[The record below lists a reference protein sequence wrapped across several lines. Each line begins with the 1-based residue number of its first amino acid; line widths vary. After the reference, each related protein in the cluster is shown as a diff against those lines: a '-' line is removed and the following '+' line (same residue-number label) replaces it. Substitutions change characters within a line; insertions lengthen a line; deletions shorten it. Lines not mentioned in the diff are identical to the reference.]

1 MQEQKRKPIE
11 PRRMEIWYAKLD
23 RRDGSSVQ
31 GGSRPVLILSNDINN
46 AVSSVVTVLPM
57 TSRPKKLDLP
67 SHTWIEADGIEGF
80 DTGAL
85 VLAEQITTIDQSRLV
100 FRMGGL
106 KDKTLIT
113 LVENS
118 VDAQLGMEKTMK
130 TKQEYLAA
138 LPKWDGVQRIDTMLR
153 DYLGAADSEYVRAVS
168 RNMMLTAIAKVK
180 GDKPFCGNTPLLIGP
195 SFCGKSVFIQ
205 KLGSGYSGLLTL
217 PPTPRVIKALESN
230 LIVELCGD
238 SKADRDAVKT
248 VAPFLWVATT
258 NQDICEGFTSR
269 RICPV
274 HVHRTDTGAAFVM
287 EQDEVDLLWAEAIA
301 AYEAGEEPYQGIGQY
316 EGCEEEC
323 KPIPKKYPYG
333 IE

>member
-1 MQEQKRKPIE
+1 MQEQKRKPTE
-11 PRRMEIWYAKLD
+11 PRRMEVWYAKLD

-67 SHTWIEADGIEGF
+67 SHTWIDENGIEGF
-80 DTGAL
+80 QTGAL
-85 VLAEQITTIDQSRLV
+85 VLAEQITTIDQNRLV
-100 FRMGGL
+100 YRMGEL

-130 TKQEYLAA
+130 TRDKFLED
-138 LPKWDGVQRIDTMLR
+138 LPKWDGEKRIDNILCH
-153 DYLGAADSEYVRAVS
+153 YLGAAESQYVRAVS
-168 RNMMLTAIAKVK
+168 RNMMLTAVAKVK
-180 GDKPFCGNTPLLIGP
+180 GEEPFCGNTPLLIGP
-195 SFCGKSVFIQ
+195 AGCGKSVFIE
-205 KLGSGYSGLLTL
+205 KLGRGYSALMSMV
-217 PPTPRVIKALESN
+217 PTPRVIKALSGN
-230 LIVELCGD
+230 LVVEMNPEFKDDTDVL
-238 SKADRDAVKT
+238 KRQL
-248 VAPFLWVATT
+248 PFLVVCTT
-258 NQDICEGFTSR
+258 NRDFEERFYGR

-287 EQDEVDLLWAEAIA
+287 ENSEVDMLWAEAVE
-301 AYEAGEEPYQGIGQY
+301 AYESGERPYQGIGSFD
-316 EGCEEEC
+316 GADEESM
-323 KPIPKKYPYG
+323 PIPRKYPYG